1 MEMMFILNIPMVT
14 NSKESSVIIR
24 SIMEHILSQ
33 KMDHTLLVHT
43 KTGNPMA
50 AHGITRMAK

>member
-1 MEMMFILNIPMVT
+1 MFILNIPMVT